1 MDNDIEIFKGKTFSS
16 LCQDIYKNSQNN
28 RNQVEVLISE
38 LRSLIKTLNDAIVI
52 VPLIKDYLDVSI
64 KNDDHLVKLAAIV
77 QRLMSKQASS
87 SDGMYQLT
95 EEEKSQLLDAIGEVG
110 ADLDV
115 SDIVSNA
122 KKKIK

>member
-28 RNQVEVLISE
+28 RNQVEILISE
-38 LRSLIKTLNDAIVI
+38 LRSLIKNLNDAIVI

-64 KNDDHLVKLAAIV
+64 KNDDHLVKLAAIA
-77 QRLMSKQASS
+77 QRLISKQSSS
-87 SDGMYQLT
+87 SDGSYQLT
-95 EEEKSQLLDAIGEVG
+95 EEEKSQLMDAIGEAG

-115 SDIVSNA
+115 SDIVSSA